1 VGLSREGSAVSLLA
15 ASRFLADR
23 PGFGMTRKVFLRK
36 LHHDR
41 RGRLERGSIEVRC
54 NSLKLFRGGIIGYV
68 RNIAKWLPAL
78 LLPLLATVAH
88 AQSCLTTGD
97 IDDATASA
105 LVSSAT
111 RFYAMAAQ
119 GDSASLRQNA
129 IAGLASDFS
138 GIENA
143 VKENQANLSGVR
155 PVPRPPFLLK
165 AEGTAPLER
174 AEFLCGVFGAQGQT
188 RDSAVFVIPNLPPG
202 NYGIVTLDAASAQ
215 GAYTVSFVLQQQGT
229 EWKLGG
235 FYAKPAQISGHDAV
249 WFASQAREY
258 KNKGQLRNSWFYFGE
273 ARELLVPVPFM
284 ATATTDKLYDEMQ
297 AVKPADLAPLDLTAS
312 GKTFKITELFPVP
325 VGHDF
330 DLVVKYQSADVS
342 DTGKTFQDN
351 MAVMKALLAKYPECR
366 SAFGGIVVRAVEPS
380 GKDYGSMLT
389 MKDIK

>member
-1 VGLSREGSAVSLLA
+1 
-15 ASRFLADR
+15 
-23 PGFGMTRKVFLRK
+23 
-36 LHHDR
+36 
-41 RGRLERGSIEVRC
+41 
-54 NSLKLFRGGIIGYV
+54 
-68 RNIAKWLPAL
+68 
-78 LLPLLATVAH
+78 
-88 AQSCLTTGD
+88 
-97 IDDATASA
+97 
-105 LVSSAT
+105 
-111 RFYAMAAQ
+111 MAAR

-129 IAGLASDFS
+129 IAGLAADFS

-143 VKENQANLSGVR
+143 VKENQANLSGIR

-165 AEGTAPLER
+165 AEGPAPLER

-202 NYGIVTLDAASAQ
+202 NYGIVTLDAASPQ
-215 GAYTVSFVLQQQGT
+215 GAYTVSFVLQQRGT

-235 FYAKPAQISGHDAV
+235 FYAKPAQISDHDAA
-249 WFASQAREY
+249 WFASRAREY

-297 AVKPADLAPLDLTAS
+297 AVKPADPAPLDLTAS
-312 GKTFKITELFPVP
+312 GKTFKVTELFPVP
-325 VGHDF
+325 VGNDF

-351 MAVMKALLAKYPECR
+351 IAVMKALLAKYPECR
-366 SAFGGIVVRAVEPS
+366 EAFGGIVVRAVEQS